1 MSNPFKWIS
10 LLFLFDYSEEIVEL
24 QIQLDTGQGLETT
37 LRQSLQEVKGWN
49 MLIFSSKIL

>member
-1 MSNPFKWIS
+1 MNFSVVFI
-10 LLFLFDYSEEIVEL
+10 DYSEEIVEL